1 MAVWKS
7 IVLAAVV
14 VGSPLAFAQTGSPGG
29 PSPGAATSQL
39 SDMTIQKA
47 GRALHDV
54 AQIKM
59 DYSQR
64 MQTVQ
69 DPGQRQQLVQE
80 ANGRQVHAVE
90 AQGLSVQQYD
100 QVMDVAQANPA
111 VKQRLLAAAGAQ

>member
-1 MAVWKS
+1 MWKS

-14 VGSPLAFAQTGSPGG
+14 VGSPVALAQTTPQGGASPGV
-29 PSPGAATSQL
+29 L
-39 SDMTIQKA
+39 SDATIQKA
-47 GRALHDV
+47 GHALHDV

-80 ANGRQVHAVE
+80 AKGRQVQAVE

-100 QVMDVAQANPA
+100 QIMDVAQANPT
-111 VKQRLLAAAGAQ
+111 VKQRLLAAAGGQ